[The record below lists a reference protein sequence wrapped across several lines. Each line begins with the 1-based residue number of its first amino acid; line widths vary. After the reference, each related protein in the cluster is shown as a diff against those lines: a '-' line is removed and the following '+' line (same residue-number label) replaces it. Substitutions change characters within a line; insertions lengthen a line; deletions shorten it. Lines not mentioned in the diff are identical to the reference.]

1 MNQSLLS
8 CDSTVRTA
16 RGNCPEGAARSD
28 CAKRSARGDRV
39 GAKNN
44 RSPWSQRLQTI
55 PLLVGLLTMTLTHP
69 AIAQE
74 KILRTVTV
82 TGQGVEMIPTTIAQV
97 QLGVEMQGETAT
109 GVQQEVARRSAAV
122 VELLRSRNVE
132 KLQTTGI
139 QLNPVYSY
147 ENNVQRLTG
156 YSASNIVSFRVANE
170 QAGKLLDDAVQAG
183 ATRINSVSFTAS
195 DNAIA
200 ATQKQALRE
209 ATQDAQSQAD
219 AVLSTLNLTRK
230 DVVSIQINNATPPP
244 PMPFL
249 ERAAFA
255 NKAADTPVIGGE
267 QQVQASVT
275 LQISY

>member
-8 CDSTVRTA
+8 SPRATCT
-16 RGNCPEGAARSD
+16 
-28 CAKRSARGDRV
+28 KRNLSR
-39 GAKNN
+39 
-44 RSPWSQRLQTI
+44 WSQQLQTI
-55 PLLVGLLTMTLTHP
+55 PLCIGLLTIALTHP

-74 KILRTVTV
+74 KLLRTLTV
-82 TGQGVEMIPTTIAQV
+82 TGQGVEMIPTTLARV
-97 QLGVEMQGETAT
+97 ELGVEIQGKTAT
-109 GVQQEVARRSAAV
+109 EVQQDVARRSTAV

-132 KLQTTGI
+132 KLETTGI

-156 YSASNIVSFRVANE
+156 YSASNTVSFRVPNE

-195 DNAIA
+195 DNAIS
-200 ATQKQALRE
+200 ATQKQALQK

-219 AVLSTLNLTRK
+219 AVLSVLNLTRK
-230 DVVSIQINNATPPP
+230 EIVNIEVNGATPPP
-244 PMPFL
+244 PLP
-249 ERAAFA
+249 AFTGKDVIESRLA
-255 NKAADTPVIGGE
+255 STPIIGGE
-267 QQVQASVT
+267 QRVQASVT